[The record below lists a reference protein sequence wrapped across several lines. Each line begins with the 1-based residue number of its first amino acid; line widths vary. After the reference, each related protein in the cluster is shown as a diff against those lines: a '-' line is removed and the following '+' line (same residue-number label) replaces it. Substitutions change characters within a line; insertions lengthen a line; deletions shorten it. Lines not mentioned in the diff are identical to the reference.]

1 MLFACFIIIYQQIEG
16 ESVFNKYSCI
26 AWPGMYSIGH
36 WRKMK
41 ESIVTWRCCSRSVRP
56 SRAQRRAS
64 RSSLPSSAASLTGKM
79 PITVLWGYISLC
91 YFTGCQLVVTT
102 RWASWF
108 SCSTQIYFCR
118 RSVLQNSIV
127 LFNLRCCDF
136 VLISYK
142 NFIFRLD

>member
-1 MLFACFIIIYQQIEG
+1 MLFVRFIIIYRQIEY
-16 ESVFNKYSCI
+16 ESVLNKYSRI
-26 AWPGMYSIGH
+26 AWLGMYSIGH

-41 ESIVTWRCCSRSVRP
+41 ESTVTWRCCSRSVRL
-56 SRAQRRAS
+56 SLAQRQAS

-79 PITVLWGYISLC
+79 PTTVLWGYISLC
-91 YFTGCQLVVTT
+91 YFTGCQLVVST

-108 SCSTQIYFCR
+108 SCSSQNYFCR
-118 RSVLQNSIV
+118 SSMLQNSIV